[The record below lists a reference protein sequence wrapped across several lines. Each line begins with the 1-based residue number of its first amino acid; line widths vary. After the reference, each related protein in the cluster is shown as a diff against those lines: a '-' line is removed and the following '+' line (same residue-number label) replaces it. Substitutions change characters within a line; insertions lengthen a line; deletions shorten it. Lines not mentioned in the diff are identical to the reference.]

1 MRSRIVRAFARMGVV
16 GLVVAVVVPITAGT
30 AHAGAGSTWVQIALD
45 QWRAD
50 VARQG
55 ISVNYQG
62 VGSTSGRV
70 FYYQNQ
76 IDFAASEIPFT
87 KAYRDAT
94 GSVITNEVALAAHR
108 PYAYMPDVAGGTSFM
123 YHLDQRKPRDES
135 AAVAHQPHQ
144 DLHRRDHE
152 LERPG

>member
-1 MRSRIVRAFARMGVV
+1 MRSRIVRAFARMGVM
-16 GLVVAVVVPITAGT
+16 GLVVAVVVPINAGT
-30 AHAGAGSTWVQIALD
+30 AHADASIDGAGSTWVQIALD

-94 GSVITNEVALAAHR
+94 G
-108 PYAYMPDVAGGTSFM
+108 
-123 YHLDQRKPRDES
+123 
-135 AAVAHQPHQ
+135 
-144 DLHRRDHE
+144 
-152 LERPG
+152 